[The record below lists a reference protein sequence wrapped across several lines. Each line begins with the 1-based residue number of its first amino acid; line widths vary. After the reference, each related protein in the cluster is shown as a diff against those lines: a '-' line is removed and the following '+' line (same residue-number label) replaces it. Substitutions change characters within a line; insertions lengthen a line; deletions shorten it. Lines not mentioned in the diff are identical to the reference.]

1 MNDSLDVVLWTVQA
15 VLLSE
20 TPTMGAM
27 YIL

>member
-1 MNDSLDVVLWTVQA
+1 MNDSLDVVLWTVRA